1 MRIGTRQTVR
11 TEVRVGLR
19 VDPKLVLR
27 SHILQLT
34 QPELEQ
40 AIESELNDNPALER
54 LEEYAEPLTEEM
66 VLRNVAP
73 AELKPASED
82 PEFRRS
88 MPSDDRGAA
97 EWLDLAPGTPSL
109 SDHLR
114 AQLFPML
121 EPELR
126 PVGEFLIGCLDERGY
141 LGVAIDEIA
150 LSLGRPEAVVRKVL
164 SKLQQCEP
172 RGIGSTSVRECLL
185 LQLQDAATV
194 EERLAREIV
203 KHHIEDLVARRTSRI
218 MRRFK
223 VMPEVVH
230 EAFRLITSLSPF
242 PAQGF
247 GEGPGVAARP
257 RPPAVVPDLIL
268 RRSELGWE
276 VLVQGV
282 DPASLTIS
290 RAYRE
295 RYRQLQTSPK
305 SNRDEKA
312 HVEEYVNRAANFIE
326 SLRERRQTLR
336 RIGEYLVRRQET
348 FVATGNYQHLQ
359 PLTRSQVAK
368 ELGLHESSV
377 SRATMGKFVQIA
389 NGEVVAFEVFF
400 KAALRVQKMIEEI
413 LATENP
419 TSPLSDEQIAR
430 ILAQRG
436 VVVARRTVNKYRGRT
451 KLLSSRSRRSA

>member
-1 MRIGTRQTVR
+1 MRIGTGQSVR

-40 AIESELNDNPALER
+40 AVESELNDNPALER
-54 LEEYAEPLTEEM
+54 LEDDAEPLTEEM

-73 AELKPASED
+73 TELKPASED

-88 MPSDDRGAA
+88 MPNDDQGTF
-97 EWLDLAPGTPSL
+97 EWLDLAPGAPSL
-109 SDHLR
+109 ADSLR

-126 PVGEFLIGCLDERGY
+126 PVGEFLIGCLDEKGY
-141 LGVAIDEIA
+141 LGVAVDEIA
-150 LSLGRPEAVVRKVL
+150 LSTGQPESVVRQVL
-164 SKLQQCEP
+164 AKLQQCEP

-185 LQLQDAATV
+185 IQLRDAATL

-203 KHHIEDLVARRTSRI
+203 KHFIEDLVARRTSRI
-218 MRRFK
+218 TRRYK

-230 EAFRLITSLSPF
+230 EAFRLITTLSPF
-242 PAQGF
+242 PAQNF
-247 GEGPGVAARP
+247 GEGPGIGSRP
-257 RPPAVVPDLIL
+257 RPAAVVPDLVL
-268 RRSELGWE
+268 RRSEFGWE
-276 VLVQGV
+276 VLVQGI
-282 DPASLTIS
+282 DPASLAIS

-295 RYRQLQTSPK
+295 RYQKLQADPK
-305 SNRDEKA
+305 LNRDERI

-336 RIGEYLVRRQET
+336 RIGEYLVRHQET
-348 FVATGNYQHLQ
+348 FVATGNYQYLQ

-368 ELGLHESSV
+368 DLGLHESSV
-377 SRATMGKFVQIA
+377 SRATMGKFVQIG
-389 NGEVVAFEVFF
+389 NGEVVAFDVFF

-413 LATENP
+413 LSTENP
-419 TSPLSDEQIAR
+419 ASPLSDEQIAR

-436 VVVARRTVNKYRGRT
+436 VVVARRTVNKYRDRT
-451 KLLSSRSRRSA
+451 KLLSSRSRRTA